1 MSITFN
7 RDRCT
12 SHCRVCLRRRSAFR
26 VLHSAFAFTLIELLV
41 VVAVVGILAALLLP
55 ALSRSKASA
64 HRIRCVSNLRQL
76 GLAAQM
82 YWDEHENQ
90 AFRYRRGA
98 TNDGVIYWF
107 GWLANG
113 REGERAFDATQ
124 GALFPFL
131 GGKGVEVCPAL
142 SYALPSFKLKA
153 TGAAYGYGYNLQLS
167 APMSQPPISLGKVT
181 QPAELGVLADAA
193 QVNDFQAPASRDR
206 PLLEEFYYVNTN
218 EPTAHFRHARQ
229 ANVMFCDG
237 HVGAERPVAGSIDQ
251 RLPRE
256 NVGRLRPEALVL
268 P

>member
-1 MSITFN
+1 
-7 RDRCT
+7 
-12 SHCRVCLRRRSAFR
+12 VSAFPVPR
-26 VLHSAFAFTLIELLV
+26 SAFAFTLIELLV
-41 VVAVVGILAALLLP
+41 VVAVIGILAALLLP
-55 ALSRSKASA
+55 ALNRSKTSA
-64 HRIRCVSNLRQL
+64 HRIQCVSNLRQL

-113 REGERAFDATQ
+113 REGERGFDATQ

-131 GGKGVEVCPAL
+131 SGRGVEVCPAL
-142 SYALPSFKLKA
+142 RYALPSFKLKA

-167 APMSQPPISLGKVT
+167 APPSQPPVSLGTVT
-181 QPAELGVLADAA
+181 QPSDLGVLADAA

-206 PLLEEFYYVNTN
+206 PMLEEFYYVNTN

-229 ANVMFCDG
+229 ANVVFCDG
-237 HVGAERPVAGSIDQ
+237 HVGAERPVTGSIDQ

-256 NVGRLRPEALVL
+256 NVGCLRPEILVL

>member
-1 MSITFN
+1 MITTFN

-12 SHCRVCLRRRSAFR
+12 SRCRVCLCRRSAFR
-26 VLHSAFAFTLIELLV
+26 VPHSALAFTLVELLV
-41 VVAVVGILAALLLP
+41 VVAVIGVLAALLLP

-64 HRIRCVSNLRQL
+64 QRIQCVSNLRQL

-82 YWDEHENQ
+82 YWDEYENQ
-90 AFRYRRGA
+90 AFRYRRGP
-98 TNDGVIYWF
+98 TNDGVVYWF

-113 REGERAFDATQ
+113 REGERDFDATP
-124 GALFPFL
+124 GVLFPFL
-131 GGKGVEVCPAL
+131 GGRGVAVCPAL
-142 SYALPSFKLKA
+142 QYTLPSFKLKA
-153 TGAAYGYGYNLQLS
+153 AGAAYGYGYNLQLS
-167 APMSQPPISLGKVT
+167 APLSQPPVSLGKVT

-193 QVNDFQAPASRDR
+193 QVNDFQPPASRDR

-229 ANVMFCDG
+229 ANVVFCDG
-237 HVGAERPVAGSIDQ
+237 HVGAERPVEGSIDQ

-268 P
+268 R

>member
-1 MSITFN
+1 
-7 RDRCT
+7 
-12 SHCRVCLRRRSAFR
+12 
-26 VLHSAFAFTLIELLV
+26 LIELLV
-41 VVAVVGILAALLLP
+41 VVAVIGILAALLLP
-55 ALSRSKASA
+55 ALGRSKASA
-64 HRIRCVSNLRQL
+64 QRIGCVSNLRQL

-113 REGERAFDATQ
+113 REGERAFDAAQ

-131 GGKGVEVCPAL
+131 GGRGVEVCPAL
-142 SYALPSFKLKA
+142 NTALPYFKLKA

-167 APMSQPPISLGKVT
+167 APLSQPPISLSKVT

-218 EPTAHFRHARQ
+218 EPTVHFRHARQ
-229 ANVMFCDG
+229 ANVVFGDG
-237 HVGAERPVAGSIDQ
+237 HAGAERPAAGSIDQ

-256 NVGRLRPEALVL
+256 NVGRLRPEILVL

>member
-1 MSITFN
+1 MPASAT
-7 RDRCT
+7 
-12 SHCRVCLRRRSAFR
+12 SAFR
-26 VLHSAFAFTLIELLV
+26 VPHSAFAFTLIELLV

-76 GLAAQM
+76 GLAVQM

-142 SYALPSFKLKA
+142 QYALPSFKLKA

-167 APMSQPPISLGKVT
+167 APMSQPPVGLSKVT

-229 ANVMFCDG
+229 ANVVFCDG
-237 HVGAERPVAGSIDQ
+237 HVSREQPLPGSVDQ
-251 RLPRE
+251 RLPGQCVAAFRSE
-256 NVGRLRPEALVL
+256 ILAVP
-268 P
+268 